1 MDFEKARDSVTR
13 EVFYNIL
20 IEIGIPMKLVGLIRM
35 CLNETCIKFAQIKI
49 CVMHFLLRM
58 V

>member
-1 MDFEKARDSVTR
+1 VRIEVLHTVT
-13 EVFYNIL
+13 
-20 IEIGIPMKLVGLIRM
+20 EIGIPMKLVGLIRM